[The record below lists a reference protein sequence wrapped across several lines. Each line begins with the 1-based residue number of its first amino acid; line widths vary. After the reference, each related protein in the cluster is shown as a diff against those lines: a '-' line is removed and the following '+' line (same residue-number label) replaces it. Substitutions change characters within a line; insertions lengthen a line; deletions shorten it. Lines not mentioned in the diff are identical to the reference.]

1 VWREKGGDDVRFPDS
16 FIVFTTQ
23 TGGSYWVRRATEA
36 QYHKAAKD
44 GYWEDQIDEVNSKRR
59 HFKYVAFCPIAA
71 DFDYVLWDSRVA
83 GV

>member
-59 HFKYVAFCPIAA
+59 QTLTTYSGTQGWRGFDIA
-71 DFDYVLWDSRVA
+71 R
-83 GV
+83 